1 MSSGLWTLR
10 LFAKCRNTMVVMG
23 VLGAG
28 SVWGQEEGLW
38 AGRGGGYEI
47 GNTILWQDGTTTRRI
62 GNAWVSNDGQTLYKI
77 RNYWLE
83 TTPRSK

>member
-1 MSSGLWTLR
+1 MMKGI
-10 LFAKCRNTMVVMG
+10 AA
-23 VLGAG
+23 VLVLMLPALGRG
-28 SVWGQEEGLW
+28 EDEGLW

-62 GNAWVSNDGQTLYKI
+62 GNAWISNDGQTLYKV